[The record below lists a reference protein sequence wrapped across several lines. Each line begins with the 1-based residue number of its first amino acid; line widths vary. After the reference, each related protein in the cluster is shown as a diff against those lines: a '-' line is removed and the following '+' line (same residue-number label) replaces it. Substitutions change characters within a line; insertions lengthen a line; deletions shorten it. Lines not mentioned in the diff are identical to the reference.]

1 MEEAFVAL
9 LKTSTAITTKVAD
22 RIFPVVRPQ
31 GSHVPCLV
39 YNGFPRDQVMTTTAA
54 ANLRATRVQV
64 DAWGKTYAD
73 VKALERAVNAKLIGF
88 AGVVGGV
95 EFQGIFEDGGMGD
108 GFENA
113 PPDKLYRVSLDF
125 LVWAAAAS

>member
-9 LKTSTAITTKVAD
+9 LLGSTAIASKVAA
-22 RIFPVVRPQ
+22 RVYPVIRPQ
-31 GSHVPCLV
+31 GTPVPCLV
-39 YNGFPRDQVMTTTAA
+39 YNGFPREQVMTTTGP
-54 ANLRATRVQV
+54 ANLRGTRIQV

-73 VKALERAVNAKLIGF
+73 VKALERAVNARLIGF
-88 AGVVGGV
+88 AGVVSGV

-108 GFENA
+108 GFEST
-113 PPDKLYRVSLDF
+113 PPDKLFRVSLDF

>member
-9 LKTSTAITTKVAD
+9 LLGSPAIIECVED
-22 RIFPVVRPQ
+22 RVFPVVRPQ
-31 GSHVPCLV
+31 GSLLPCLV
-39 YNGFPRDQVMTTTAA
+39 YNGFSREQVMTTTGA
-54 ANLRATRVQV
+54 ANLSSRRVQV

-73 VKALERAVNAKLIGF
+73 VKALERAVNARLIGF
-88 AGVVGGV
+88 TGVVAGV
-95 EFQGIFEDGGMGD
+95 EFQGIFDNGGGGD

-113 PPDKLYRVSLDF
+113 PPDRLYRVSLDF